1 MSKLFRDQA
10 RLSSVSNN
18 FGDIEFN
25 SPSLL
30 TWTVGL
36 IVFISVTFSLL
47 LVFGK
52 VGRHVTLSGTIV
64 PAGGVRQV
72 IALRSGQVSS
82 VKVEEGENIEKD
94 QLLLGISSQEIGTIG
109 DSISKNIS
117 DLVNQQII
125 QLQRSID
132 ILKDQERYE
141 AQQIRSQIG
150 YLEKELLLLNA
161 SAESALLVFKQQ
173 LKLADAST
181 LLYRQD
187 AISEIEHSRSIGE
200 LHQVRRN
207 AYSAELSFLS
217 RQKQLNDKKHELRLL
232 PGRMEEHKA
241 SLQQQISQLE
251 QSRQQYRGQMEDGI
265 LAPWSGYLSRLF
277 VHEGDSVSAGE
288 PLATINESESSD
300 AATVKL
306 WVPSNA
312 VADLDVGLTVSLA
325 VDSYPV
331 EQFGRLAGE
340 LVSISSMPSLRQ
352 FELNSVLTEPGYY
365 EADVTI
371 LPSTGSEISRIDL
384 ASLKSGVR
392 VTAQVEL
399 DRVSLFSH
407 ISGPLVQMYKE
418 IL

>member
-1 MSKLFRDQA
+1 M
-10 RLSSVSNN
+10 
-18 FGDIEFN
+18 
-25 SPSLL
+25 
-30 TWTVGL
+30 
-36 IVFISVTFSLL
+36 
-47 LVFGK
+47 
-52 VGRHVTLSGTIV
+52 
-64 PAGGVRQV
+64 
-72 IALRSGQVSS
+72 
-82 VKVEEGENIEKD
+82 
-94 QLLLGISSQEIGTIG
+94 
-109 DSISKNIS
+109 
-117 DLVNQQII
+117 
-125 QLQRSID
+125 
-132 ILKDQERYE
+132 
-141 AQQIRSQIG
+141 
-150 YLEKELLLLNA
+150 
-161 SAESALLVFKQQ
+161 
-173 LKLADAST
+173 
-181 LLYRQD
+181 
-187 AISEIEHSRSIGE
+187 
-200 LHQVRRN
+200 
-207 AYSAELSFLS
+207 
-217 RQKQLNDKKHELRLL
+217 
-232 PGRMEEHKA
+232 
-241 SLQQQISQLE
+241 
-251 QSRQQYRGQMEDGI
+251 
-265 LAPWSGYLSRLF
+265 F

-325 VDSYPV
+325 VDSFPV
-331 EQFGRLAGE
+331 EQFGRLSGE